1 VLLVK
6 SVAVASTDSFARS
19 HDRYRSLRKAPL
31 VRTAQP
37 ASRFPAF
44 DHLRV
49 LVIALVVLQHVALGY
64 MEGGQAAS
72 GGAYTNGSAPVVD
85 MAQWSGFNVVVTWT
99 NGFFMPLMFL
109 LSGLFVR
116 PSLARKGLRQYLVD
130 RGVRLGIPLLVGIV
144 TIVPLSYYAAFLL
157 SGGSDGFATFWKHM
171 VTVGPWPSGPLWF
184 VGALLLFDAALAMV
198 LAQDRVWHF
207 ARRFGQ
213 GLDRIPAGAWLML
226 FIVASAVAYLP
237 FHLAFGK
244 SHWLT
249 AGPFG
254 IQSSRIGLYFFSF
267 AAGAFIGPERL
278 ARAFERQW
286 VRWPVLAVL
295 ATAAFF
301 ALDGRQVPAWVDAI
315 TLVLFST
322 ITAFAL
328 LALAVRFTRE
338 SETVGQSLSANAY
351 GIYLVHWPIVLWLQL
366 LLLWTPLAPLAK
378 AALALTLGFTL
389 SWAASSLLRRLPGVA
404 RAV

>member
-1 VLLVK
+1 MK
-6 SVAVASTDSFARS
+6 SVAVASIDAYARS
-19 HDRYRSLRKAPL
+19 QNRYRALSQTPL
-31 VRTAQP
+31 VRIAQP
-37 ASRFPAF
+37 AARFPAF

-49 LVIALVVLQHVALGY
+49 FVIALVVLQHVALGY
-64 MEGGQAAS
+64 MSGAQAVSAGS
-72 GGAYTNGSAPVVD
+72 YTNGSAPVVD

-116 PSLARKGLRQYLVD
+116 PSLARKGLRQYLAD
-130 RGVRLGIPLLVGIV
+130 RALRLGAPLLVGIV
-144 TIVPLSYYAAFLL
+144 TIVPLSYYAAYLL
-157 SGGSDGFATFWKHM
+157 GGGGDSFTTFWAHM

-184 VGALLLFDAALAMV
+184 VGALLVFDAALAMV
-198 LAQDRVWHF
+198 LARDRVWDF
-207 ARRFGQ
+207 ARRTGQ
-213 GLDRIPAGAWLML
+213 FLDHMPAAAWLML
-226 FIVASAVAYLP
+226 FIVASAAAYLP

-254 IQSSRIGLYFFSF
+254 IQSSRIGLYFLSF

-286 VRWPVLAVL
+286 VRWPLLAVI
-295 ATAAFF
+295 ATVAFF
-301 ALDGRQVPAWVDAI
+301 AVDGREVPAWVDGVM
-315 TLVLFST
+315 LVLFST
-322 ITAFAL
+322 ITGLAL
-328 LALAVRFTRE
+328 LALAVRFSRN
-338 SETVGQSLSANAY
+338 SGPIGGSLSANAY

-366 LLLWTPLAPLAK
+366 VLLWTPLSPLAK
-378 AALALTLGFTL
+378 GALAMTLGFTL

>member
-1 VLLVK
+1 MK
-6 SVAVASTDSFARS
+6 SVAVASTDPFARS
-19 HDRYRSLRKAPL
+19 HDRYRSLRKVPL
-31 VRTAQP
+31 VRTSQP

-85 MAQWSGFNVVVTWT
+85 GAQWSGFNVIVTWT

-116 PSLARKGLRQYLVD
+116 PSLARKGLRQYLVE
-130 RGVRLGIPLLVGIV
+130 RAVRLGIPLLVGVV

-157 SGGSDGFATFWKHM
+157 SGGSDSFATFWKRM
-171 VTVGPWPSGPLWF
+171 VAVGPWPSGPLWF
-184 VGALLLFDAALAMV
+184 VGVLLVFDAVLAMV
-198 LAQDRVWHF
+198 LARDRVWQF

-213 GLDRIPAGAWLML
+213 ALDRVPAGAWLML

-237 FHLAFGK
+237 FHLAFGT

-254 IQSSRIGLYFFSF
+254 IQSSRIGLYFLSF

-286 VRWPVLAVL
+286 ARWPLLATI

-301 ALDGRQVPAWVDAI
+301 ALDGRQVPAWVDG
-315 TLVLFST
+315 TMLVLFST
-322 ITAFAL
+322 ITTFAL
-328 LALAVRFTRE
+328 LALAVRFSGPSGAT
-338 SETVGQSLSANAY
+338 GNSLSANAY

-366 LLLWTPLAPLAK
+366 FLLWTPLSPLAK
-378 AALALTLGFTL
+378 GALALTLGFTL

>member
-1 VLLVK
+1 MK
-6 SVAVASTDSFARS
+6 SVAVASTDPFARS

-31 VRTAQP
+31 VRVAQP
-37 ASRFPAF
+37 ASRFAAF

-49 LVIALVVLQHVALGY
+49 FVIALVVLQHVALGY
-64 MEGGQAAS
+64 MAGGQAVS
-72 GGAYTNGSAPVVD
+72 GGSYTNGSAPVVD
-85 MAQWSGFNVVVTWT
+85 MAQWSGFNVIVTWT

-116 PSLARKGLRQYLVD
+116 PSLARKGLRQYLFD
-130 RGVRLGIPLLVGIV
+130 RAMRLGVPLLVGVV

-157 SGGSDGFATFWKHM
+157 SGGGESFVTFWKHM

-184 VGALLLFDAALAMV
+184 VGALLVFDAVLAML
-198 LAQDRVWHF
+198 LAQNRVWQF

-213 GLDRIPAGAWLML
+213 TLDRVPDGAWLML
-226 FIVASAVAYLP
+226 FIVVCAVAYLP

-254 IQSSRIGLYFFSF
+254 IQSSRIGLYLLSF

-286 VRWPVLAVL
+286 VRWPPLAVI
-295 ATAAFF
+295 ATAAFL
-301 ALDGRQVPAWVDAI
+301 ALDGRQVPAWVDGVM
-315 TLVLFST
+315 LVLFST

-328 LALAVRFTRE
+328 LALAVRFSRMSGATG
-338 SETVGQSLSANAY
+338 SSLSANAY

-366 LLLWTPLAPLAK
+366 VLLWIPLSPLTK
-378 AALALTLGFTL
+378 GVLALTLGFTL